1 MQRVAMYHVRPIDNE
16 SFTVTRVFNAPANL
30 VTVTATSNCNC
41 HESVSSRF

>member
-1 MQRVAMYHVRPIDNE
+1 MNNKYAESNE

-30 VTVTATSNCNC
+30 VTVTATSNCKC